1 MKAKTS
7 FEKNESKKTSY
18 GKMKAKTSYE
28 KMKTKTSYEKMKAKT
43 SYETIESNNEF
54 TESNQKLG
62 SMSPSLRRYGVD
74 FYAAEAR
81 SVLRQTL
88 AEACKYIS
96 M

>member
-1 MKAKTS
+1 MKQ
-7 FEKNESKKTSY
+7 NESK
-18 GKMKAKTSYE
+18 
-28 KMKTKTSYEKMKAKT
+28 
-43 SYETIESNNEF
+43 IEG
-54 TESNQKLG
+54 TESNQKVG
-62 SMSPSLRRYGVD
+62 GIPPSLRRYGVD

>member
-1 MKAKTS
+1 MKKW
-7 FEKNESKKTSY
+7 KQKRVMKKI
-18 GKMKAKTSYE
+18 A
-28 KMKTKTSYEKMKAKT
+28 
-43 SYETIESNNEF
+43 SNNEF

-62 SMSPSLRRYGVD
+62 SISPSLRRYGVD

>member
-1 MKAKTS
+1 MKKWKQKRVMKKWKQKLS
-7 FEKNESKKTSY
+7 YKKNESK
-18 GKMKAKTSYE
+18 
-28 KMKTKTSYEKMKAKT
+28 
-43 SYETIESNNEF
+43 IEG

-62 SMSPSLRRYGVD
+62 SIPPSLRCYGVD